1 MSAEEE
7 PVADGAEEAAPA
19 ASPAKSSGDFV
30 KTYVI
35 VMGLLALVLMYVCWQ
50 QTSKRAA
57 FEEANARAEAIFGG
71 ATLPASQIEKPTTIR
86 GLAVGI
92 QKFLQ
97 TYDQAKVKP
106 GEKEGIPIKLIRDR
120 AEAMGL
126 AIRQITPENSTPN
139 RQRGYDEISTTITF
153 EPTDLERLA
162 NFLYNLED
170 TGGNTKLRILDVR
183 WDLKSDKDNPY
194 QPGSA
199 PGYLINAP
207 TVKIGLRKPIT
218 KETGK

>member
-1 MSAEEE
+1 MSDDDKELAEVPE
-7 PVADGAEEAAPA
+7 GAAPA
-19 ASPAKSSGDFV
+19 AAPAKSSGDFV

-35 VMGLLALVLMYVCWQ
+35 VMGLLAGVLVYVCYNVS
-50 QTSKRAA
+50 SKKAA
-57 FEEANARAEAIFGG
+57 FEEANARAEALFGPER
-71 ATLPASQIEKPTTIR
+71 LPASQEEKPTTIR
-86 GLAVGI
+86 ALAVGI

-97 TYDQAKVKP
+97 TYEQAKVKP

-126 AIRQITPENSTPN
+126 AIKGITPEASTPN
-139 RQRGYDEISTTITF
+139 RQRGFDEISTTITF
-153 EPTDLERLA
+153 EATDLERLA

-194 QPGSA
+194 QPGTA

-218 KETGK
+218 KESGK